1 MEAGSTMNL
10 TPEAGPQVKDAAERP
25 FGAAAAAMIAA
36 GIGALVLGVLTTLN
50 EASTSVHDFL
60 AFNDGV
66 GPLAGKTIFGGAAF
80 FVAWA
85 VLHGLWRDKNPA
97 VRTVIWATVIL
108 LALGVLGT
116 FPIFF
121 QAFAAE

>member
-1 MEAGSTMNL
+1 MEAESTMNT
-10 TPEAGPQVKDAAERP
+10 TPEAGPQVKDAVERP
-25 FGAAAAAMIAA
+25 FGAAAAVMIAV
-36 GIGALVLGVLTTLN
+36 GIGALVLGLLTTLN

-60 AFNDGV
+60 ALDDGV
-66 GPLAGKTIFGGAAF
+66 GPLAGKTIFGGGAF

-85 VLHGLWRDKNPA
+85 ILHGLWRGKNPA
-97 VRTVIWATVIL
+97 VRPVILAAAIL

-121 QAFAAE
+121 QAFASE